1 MPTID
6 EIGLALQRAH
16 EAGDTQ
22 GATLLARE
30 YKRQQEAEQIRASV
44 TDGMSGTEKFLGGMG
59 KAFHDIGSGT
69 GQLLREGI
77 EAVSPQ
83 QQTISGLISGKKEPS
98 LADRLGLPTRA
109 DVDENKRLE
118 KPLMNTGAGIA
129 GNITGNVA
137 LAAPLAFIPGANT
150 VAGGATIGAL
160 TSALQPVGTEESRAG
175 NMAIGGTTGAALP
188 LAFKLGRTLK
198 AGLIDPFTEAGRS
211 GIAADLLNKTAADPQ
226 AVIAKL
232 AQAKGATPGFMPTV
246 GQAADDAGVATLE
259 RTIRAQYPQGFDAVD
274 KSQRGALVDA
284 LRSIAKTP
292 ADRKAASDAVE
303 EQAAR
308 LYGPALRENVEVTP
322 TLSRLAGRP
331 SLKKAE
337 SRALSLADE
346 SGMPFEARLK
356 DMRPQSV
363 AIPPRNAAPSSVIA
377 PAEQFNPYSNVA
389 PKAASEISIAGDR
402 IPGDFMTIPP
412 VESVPVRDMHTLK
425 MGMDALL
432 QDPTQGIA
440 GREAAAIMATR
451 NKLLDQLPESY
462 QQARL
467 GHIAINRPVNQ
478 MDIGTELYKKF
489 VPALS
494 DAADTPF
501 STRAA
506 SLAEALRSGDKLA
519 QRATGLKNA
528 TLEGIMEPE
537 QMALLQGVAK
547 DSATKAAA
555 ESAGRGVGSDT
566 VQKLSMRNLAT
577 KMGIPDGLANFAQA
591 PAGWMKKA
599 GNILYS
605 DADEQI
611 RQRLAGLLMDPQAA
625 AAAMQKAGTPPSKI
639 AEFLKKSMQAPMIAA
654 PASANAL
661 QTLEQ

>member
-83 QQTISGLISGKKEPS
+83 QQTISGLITGKREPS

-150 VAGGATIGAL
+150 IAGGATIGAL

-292 ADRKAASDAVE
+292 EQRAVAVQAREAAVKPLYDAAKAKAVPADATIQSLLQRPSMASAASRAEALAAERGAQFGLPAEGPLTGTALHDLKMGLDDAI
-303 EQAAR
+303 
-308 LYGPALRENVEVTP
+308 GN
-322 TLSRLAGRP
+322 AG
-331 SLKKAE
+331 LGGLQGA
-337 SRALSLADE
+337 
-346 SGMPFEARLK
+346 
-356 DMRPQSV
+356 Q
-363 AIPPRNAAPSSVIA
+363 RNAAVDTKEQYLKWLESKIPEYAQAKDTFSSM
-377 PAEQFNPYSNVA
+377 S
-389 PKAASEISIAGDR
+389 
-402 IPGDFMTIPP
+402 
-412 VESVPVRDMHTLK
+412 
-425 MGMDALL
+425 
-432 QDPTQGIA
+432 
-440 GREAAAIMATR
+440 
-451 NKLLDQLPESY
+451 
-462 QQARL
+462 
-467 GHIAINRPVNQ
+467 RPINQ
-478 MDIGTELYKKF
+478 MDIGTELAKRF
-489 VPALS
+489 TPAL
-494 DAADTPF
+494 ADQGGLPF
-501 STRAA
+501 KSTAA
-506 SLAEALRSGDKLA
+506 SYANALRNGDDLA
-519 QRATGLKNA
+519 RGVTGMSNPLA
-528 TLEGIMEPE
+528 AIMEPE

-566 VQKLSMRNLAT
+566 VQKLSMSNLAT
-577 KMGIPDGLANFAQA
+577 KIGIPDGLANFAQA